1 MPRVA
6 DVENWLLFT
15 RLRDVRARLAGATD
29 PATLDALWREAERH
43 VGAAG
48 AAEDAAVALPVLE
61 RSVAELDALIAGW
74 SAKSMP
80 LTEWDQA
87 VLKRAMNAFKKRLKL
102 TRADDEYSSSRNPM
116 SHGLHSS
123 ITGVRPPE
131 AYTPDVWALLIAHGR
146 VRDAGDGNIESAAGG
161 G

>member
-1 MPRVA
+1 MS
-6 DVENWLLFT
+6 DVENWLLCT
-15 RLRDVRARLAGATD
+15 RLRDVRSRLAAASE
-29 PATLDALWREAERH
+29 PAQVDALWREAERH
-43 VGAAG
+43 VASAG
-48 AAEDAAVALPVLE
+48 AQEDAATALPVLE
-61 RSVAELDALIAGW
+61 RSTDELDALLAGW
-74 SAKSMP
+74 WARTIP

-131 AYTPDVWALLIAHGR
+131 AYTADVWALLVAHGR